1 MNLLVLLEMS
11 SGAMGERVTVGP
23 LDSGLTYEQLFDRAA
38 RGATYLRNHPGE
50 RLLYAGI
57 SSPSLPVA
65 MYASSWAG
73 KPYVPLNYRLA
84 DDRLRMLI
92 GRQAPAVLICDE
104 GTESRFAGIEGIEVL
119 TTEQFNA
126 AIDASEAAEPDWSMD
141 EDDVAVLL
149 HTSGTTGDPK
159 IAILRQKHLTAYVL
173 GSIEFMGAAEDEATL
188 VSVPPYHIAGIAAM
202 ITSGFSGRRIVQLPS
217 FEPAEW
223 VRLVRENGV
232 THAMVVPTML
242 GRILDEIEDGLG
254 LPSIQ
259 HLSYGGGRMPLPVI
273 ERAMQLLPHVN
284 FVNAYGLTETSSSIA
299 VLGPQDHRD
308 AWSSDDVMVRRRL
321 GSVGQPLPTVE
332 ISIRGPLGEELPV
345 GEKGEIWVR
354 GDQVSGEY
362 ASKRALNKD
371 GWFPTNDAGSFD
383 DGGYLFIE
391 GRIDD
396 VIVRGGENLSPGEIE
411 DVLLQHPAVREAA
424 VVGIPSDEWGEAVGA
439 FVVLHDGQTMTAQE
453 VSDWIVKHLRSSRK
467 PEHVEFR
474 AELPYNETGK
484 LLRRELKAQFT
495 PST

>member
-104 GTESRFAGIEGIEVL
+104 GTGSRFAGIEGIEVL

>member
-1 MNLLVLLEMS
+1 MNLLDLLQMS
-11 SGAMGERVTVGP
+11 AGAMGERVGVGS
-23 LDSGLTYEQLFDRAA
+23 LSEGLTYEQLFDRAGRA
-38 RGATYLRNHPGE
+38 ATWLRAHPGE

-57 SSPSLPVA
+57 SSPLLPVA

-92 GRQAPAVLICDE
+92 GRQAPAVLICDP
-104 GTESRFAGIEGIEVL
+104 GTEDRFTGIEGIDVL
-119 TTEQFNA
+119 TTEQF
-126 AIDASEAAEPDWSMD
+126 EATIAGVEPAEPDWGTED
-141 EDDVAVLL
+141 DDVAVLL

-159 IAILRQKHLTAYVL
+159 IAILRQKHLTSYVL
-173 GSIEFMGAAEDEATL
+173 GSIEFMGAGEDEATL

-223 VRLVRENGV
+223 VRLVRENSV

-273 ERAMQLLPHVN
+273 ERAMTMLPHVN
-284 FVNAYGLTETSSSIA
+284 FVNAYGLTETSSSIS
-299 VLGPQDHRD
+299 VLLPQDHRD
-308 AWSSDDVMVRRRL
+308 AWTSDDPMVRRRL

-362 ASKRALNKD
+362 ASKRATNKE
-371 GWFPTNDAGSFD
+371 GWFPTNDAGLFD
-383 DGGYLFIE
+383 EGGFLFIE

-411 DVLLQHPAVREAA
+411 DVLLQHPAVKEAA
-424 VVGIPSDEWGEAVGA
+424 VIGIPSDEWGEAVAA
-439 FVVLHDGQTMTAQE
+439 FVVLHDGQSMSAQE

-474 AELPYNETGK
+474 DELPYNETGK
-484 LLRRELKAQFT
+484 LLRRELKAQFAAK
-495 PST
+495 

>member
-11 SGAMGERVTVGP
+11 SGAMSDRVTVGA
-23 LDSGLTYEQLFDRAA
+23 LDGGLTYEQLFDRAA

-57 SSPSLPVA
+57 SSPVLPVA

-84 DDRLRMLI
+84 DDRLRLLI
-92 GRQAPAVLICDE
+92 GRQAPAVLVCDP
-104 GTESRFAGIEGIEVL
+104 GTEDRFAGIEGIEVL
-119 TTEQFNA
+119 TTDEFNA
-126 AIDASEAAEPDWSMD
+126 AIDAEGAAEPDWSMD

-173 GSIEFMGAAEDEATL
+173 GSIEFMGAGEDEATL

-202 ITSGFSGRRIVQLPS
+202 ITSGFSGRRIVQLPT

-223 VRLVRENGV
+223 VRLVRDNAV

-242 GRILDEIEDGLG
+242 GRILDELEDGLG

-273 ERAMQLLPHVN
+273 ERAMTLLPQVN

-308 AWSSDDVMVRRRL
+308 AWSSDDPLVRRRL

-332 ISIRGPLGEELPV
+332 ISIRGPLGEELPI

-362 ASKRALNKD
+362 ASKRALNQD

-383 DGGYLFIE
+383 EGGYLFIE

-424 VVGIPSDEWGEAVGA
+424 VVGIPSDEWGEAVAA
-439 FVVLHDGQTMTAQE
+439 FVVLHDGRAMTAEE

-467 PEHVEFR
+467 PEHIEFR
-474 AELPYNETGK
+474 PDLPYNETGK

-495 PST
+495 PAP